1 MFRFCTD
8 VLHFSEPTAYQ
19 RIRVARVSRTYPV
32 VLERIRRGEIH
43 VAGVTLLASHLTPEN
58 HSDLLD
64 RAKHKSKRAIEELL
78 AARAPKPEVKA
89 LVRRLPETK
98 TLLAADFACQSAP
111 LSSPRPTKNPA
122 PEPLGKRRFKIQFTV
137 SQAQCEK
144 LREVQALL
152 RHQIPD
158 GDLAKVFDRALTL
171 LRDDVRRRKFAEI
184 PKPRRQS
191 ASSTKARGATRHIPA
206 EIRRAVAARDGERC
220 AFVSMNGRRCGSID
234 FVEYHHIDAWA
245 TSRRHSVAGIE
256 LRCRQ
261 HNQYAEDRD
270 QPEA

>member
-1 MFRFCTD
+1 M
-8 VLHFSEPTAYQ
+8 
-19 RIRVARVSRTYPV
+19 
-32 VLERIRRGEIH
+32 
-43 VAGVTLLASHLTPEN
+43 
-58 HSDLLD
+58 
-64 RAKHKSKRAIEELL
+64 

-89 LVRRLPETK
+89 LVRRLPERK
-98 TLLAADFACQSAP
+98 TLLAADSACQSVP
-111 LSSPRPTKNPA
+111 LSSPRPAKNPA
-122 PEPLGKRRFKIQFTV
+122 PEPLGERRFKIQFTV

-171 LRDDVRRRKFAEI
+171 RRDDIRRKKFAETSKS
-184 PKPRRQS
+184 KPRRQS

-220 AFVSMNGRRCGSID
+220 AFVSLNGRRCGSTD

-261 HNQYAEDRD
+261 HNQYAEDREH
-270 QPEA
+270 PTLPGKSWH